1 MRRIVLD
8 TNCLIVSLPSKS
20 PYHKIWEDF
29 INGKY
34 TLCVSNEILTEYEE
48 ILSRKT
54 NSIFANNVIKT
65 ILNKQNVEKIDP
77 QYDFRLIEA
86 DPDDN
91 KFVNCAICSNANY
104 IVSEDSHFRV
114 LRDIKFPS
122 VNLLTIREFVSVL
135 FS

>member
-8 TNCLIVSLPSKS
+8 TNCLIVSFPSKS

-122 VNLLTIREFVSVL
+122 VNLLTIREFVSIL

>member
-8 TNCLIVSLPSKS
+8 TNCLIVSLPSRS
-20 PYHKIWEDF
+20 PYHKVWEDF
-29 INGKY
+29 VNGKY
-34 TLCVSNEILTEYEE
+34 TLCVSNDILTEYEE
-48 ILSRKT
+48 IISRKT
-54 NSIFANNVIKT
+54 NSVFANNVIKT
-65 ILNKQNVEKIDP
+65 ILNRQNVEKIDP
-77 QYDFRLIEA
+77 QYDFRLIES

-122 VNLLTIREFVSVL
+122 VNLLTIREFVSIL
-135 FS
+135 YS

>member
-77 QYDFRLIEA
+77 QYDFRLIEV